1 MSKPLVYQLL
11 SYGRDSRSLSGYG
24 LHPLFHFSPTE
35 GHRMSASPQYYECID
50 ETFEEVES
58 KLEELES
65 DPDIRAAEGVLNV
78 TFSNGVVFVLS
89 RQPAVEQLWLATPG
103 GGFHFVW
110 RDADEEWFDTKT
122 NDGFRQLL
130 SRELAEHAG
139 EHIEW

>member
-1 MSKPLVYQLL
+1 
-11 SYGRDSRSLSGYG
+11 
-24 LHPLFHFSPTE
+24 
-35 GHRMSASPQYYECID
+35 MSASPQYYECID

-65 DPDIRAAEGVLNV
+65 DPDIAVAEGVLNV

-89 RQPAVEQLWLATPG
+89 RQPAVEQLWLATTG

-139 EHIEW
+139 EHIQW

>member
-1 MSKPLVYQLL
+1 
-11 SYGRDSRSLSGYG
+11 
-24 LHPLFHFSPTE
+24 
-35 GHRMSASPQYYECID
+35 MSASPQYYECID
-50 ETFEEVES
+50 ETFEVVES

-65 DPDIRAAEGVLNV
+65 DPDIAGAEGVLNV

-110 RDADEEWFDTKT
+110 RDADEEWFDTRT
-122 NDGFRQLL
+122 NHAFRELL

-139 EHIEW
+139 EQIEWW

>member
-1 MSKPLVYQLL
+1 
-11 SYGRDSRSLSGYG
+11 
-24 LHPLFHFSPTE
+24 
-35 GHRMSASPQYYECID
+35 MSASPQYYERID

-65 DPDIRAAEGVLNV
+65 DPDIASAEGVLNV

-110 RDADEEWFDTKT
+110 RDVDEEWFDTKT
-122 NDGFRQLL
+122 NEGFRQLL
-130 SRELAEHAG
+130 SRELSEHTGEPSNGEHAATFNVDLCRITSACDG
-139 EHIEW
+139 VGRGDS

>member
-1 MSKPLVYQLL
+1 
-11 SYGRDSRSLSGYG
+11 
-24 LHPLFHFSPTE
+24 
-35 GHRMSASPQYYECID
+35 MSASPQYYECID
-50 ETFEEVES
+50 ETFEQVES

-65 DPDIRAAEGVLNV
+65 DPDIAAAEGVLNV

-110 RDADEEWFDTKT
+110 QDGEEEWFDTKT

-130 SRELAEHAG
+130 SRELAEHTG

>member
-1 MSKPLVYQLL
+1 
-11 SYGRDSRSLSGYG
+11 
-24 LHPLFHFSPTE
+24 
-35 GHRMSASPQYYECID
+35 MSASPQYYECID

-65 DPDIRAAEGVLNV
+65 DPDIAGAEGVLNV

-122 NDGFRQLL
+122 NDGFRKLL

>member
-89 RQPAVEQLWLATPG
+89 RQPAVEQLGLATPG

-110 RDADEEWFDTKT
+110 RDADAEWFDTRT
-122 NDGFRQLL
+122 NDAFRPLL
-130 SRELAEHAG
+130 SRELAKHAG
-139 EHIEW
+139 EDIAW

>member
-1 MSKPLVYQLL
+1 MFVTRDRYLVMV
-11 SYGRDSRSLSGYG
+11 ST
-24 LHPLFHFSPTE
+24 PTFHINLRE
-35 GHRMSASPQYYECID
+35 GHNMSASPQYYECID
-50 ETFEEVES
+50 ETFEVVES

-65 DPDIRAAEGVLNV
+65 DPDIAGAEGVLNV

-110 RDADEEWFDTKT
+110 RDADEEWFDTRT
-122 NDGFRQLL
+122 NHPFRELL

-139 EHIEW
+139 EQIEW